1 MNGNT
6 QRKEG
11 SSIDIPCYSF
21 TAFKL
26 RYGTANRLNRTTTI
40 ISLGPIPRSWL
51 FYKQSA
57 LLSTLHKIGEKTD
70 GSFARSTEM
79 FDNVARN
86 FGFRSSRQAS
96 GRTSSGMSSDFSDS
110 TQLIDN
116 ASTMSS
122 DSVTIHDHPEGN
134 LTVSSREQE
143 QRNRNHGVIRRHPD
157 GTSGSLLGR
166 SRTRKP
172 NSHRD
177 PTKTLGWS
185 NDDFLAF
192 NQKLSSRSNLGN
204 DGAKNATNNLYSH
217 KHLYRDI
224 AKARIMGKE
233 VRNAEDV
240 SSNASFV
247 TANEFIY
254 STPQAR
260 QPQDSSSH
268 SGINDT
274 SLGSYDTIMASQR
287 ETGTEKAAAPTTMV
301 KSVTFST
308 SAKKNHS
315 PKKKKLMEVEL
326 LNPEEHV
333 GVLDTNDQPQS
344 HSHFRDLYEQLN
356 EEMITIFDKLQH
368 RTVGARHRINN
379 EYSKI
384 EQRRKLRRMFQEFSA
399 GNIVKMEKMLVTVIM
414 KETRYEAEGP
424 SRLVEKWK
432 EYIVVARS
440 TGNHE
445 YPIVL
450 QFFKKRN
457 IRFVDIEGLTQFDDE
472 ESVFEDVYQ
481 KKSARTSRSHLEF
494 DVLLSI
500 SDTRIRFRNVLDKTI
515 SISKVMRKH
524 RDFEYILLP
533 QTQSSAT
540 RWLSF
545 FNTVLKSQSREEQ
558 KTLLLKIPDLDLS
571 LTIKNLSRHLRPED
585 YCIKEDNFKIEMLEN
600 GYSVPRSN
608 AFNKLVDTIVAQLL
622 ILNDKGCLPP
632 RGNKFISNLPYRKH
646 LLAFAAKKYDRL
658 EWMVGESEK
667 LLQATWLILSNT
679 HDIELRE
686 LKHAP
691 LALMNEP
698 LVEPRPVE
706 GFLVLLSNR
715 RGTLKSSFGRNYFK
729 LHYFSSFDNLLMFQ
743 DFHTAVPPFEDSM
756 TDIMSPLGR
765 VLDEKELTER
775 VHSRNLYFEKSP
787 FPLAPSNP
795 SHISWLRPG
804 ISKEEFHKRDM
815 DALYEAERRASIIVN
830 CKGTIDLC
838 NVSEIRCIPTS
849 EVPNV
854 IRLAGSLAWGYQQSR
869 LDDESYV
876 DSVFEL
882 ILKSG
887 CRIRLQACNRKV
899 RDQWVFNLLQLR
911 EYWVKKKQEE
921 LERIINLREKNIIAT
936 HLPDDKYESILTVDD
951 NPNKWE
957 LSKAHTD
964 PYVHNISSLSVE
976 KPLMMSGVLYQKRKK
991 HKSFKTFLVLLCPG
1005 FLVLYDMFNRSFK
1018 SGTIKQTAY
1027 YKHYTTISLGNCYV
1041 FCDSTNDL
1049 DVSIRDSTLS
1059 EVSPGSHQVP
1069 RIYSDG
1075 WKSSEDEHCRRFT
1088 IWFGSKRVMM
1098 RKHNSKRVILNDQHL
1113 DYSSDDDE
1121 ETESES
1127 DRMSLHDRGKMLK
1140 TVSRL
1145 GVTGHSMV
1153 FLARSRVERDLW
1165 VTKLLNEVERFRI
1178 VDDEEVQLS

>member
-1 MNGNT
+1 MNGYT
-6 QRKEG
+6 QRKG
-11 SSIDIPCYSF
+11 DFSIDIPCYSF

-26 RYGTANRLNRTTTI
+26 RYGTANGLNRTTTI
-40 ISLGPIPRSWL
+40 ISLGSIPRSWL
-51 FYKQSA
+51 LYKQSA
-57 LLSTLHKIGEKTD
+57 LLSTLHKIGKRSD
-70 GSFARSTEM
+70 GSLSKSTEM

-86 FGFRSSRQAS
+86 FGFKPSRPDMGVS
-96 GRTSSGMSSDFSDS
+96 SSGISSDFSEE
-110 TQLIDN
+110 TQSGTDLGSLSLHSI
-116 ASTMSS
+116 
-122 DSVTIHDHPEGN
+122 TINGRPEG
-134 LTVSSREQE
+134 SSTGSTREQE
-143 QRNRNHGVIRRHPD
+143 QRNKNHCSTRRYD
-157 GTSGSLLGR
+157 EGNSDSFLGR
-166 SRTRKP
+166 SRTRKS
-172 NSHRD
+172 NNRKD
-177 PTKTLGWS
+177 PTRTLGWS
-185 NDDFLAF
+185 NDDFLVF
-192 NQKLSSRSNLGN
+192 NQKLSSRSNLENG
-204 DGAKNATNNLYSH
+204 GEKNATSDLYSH
-217 KHLYRDI
+217 KHLYHDI

-233 VRNAEDV
+233 VRITDGV

-247 TANEFIY
+247 TANEFIEPT
-254 STPQAR
+254 SQTR
-260 QPQDSSSH
+260 QLQNSGSQGDS
-268 SGINDT
+268 NET
-274 SLGSYDTIMASQR
+274 TLGSSDTLMASQR
-287 ETGTEKAAAPTTMV
+287 QVGTEKPAAPTMV

-308 SAKKNHS
+308 STKKNRS
-315 PKKKKLMEVEL
+315 SKKKTMEVEL

-333 GVLDTNDQPQS
+333 GVSDIGDQQQS

-368 RTVGARHRINN
+368 KTVGARHRINS

-384 EQRRKLRRMFQEFSA
+384 EQRRKLKRMFQEFSA

-414 KETRYEAEGP
+414 KETKYKAEAS

-457 IRFVDIEGLTQFDDE
+457 IRFVDVEGVSQFDDD
-472 ESVFEDVYQ
+472 ESMFEDVYQ
-481 KKSARTSRSHLEF
+481 NKSPKSSPSHLEF

-515 SISKVMRKH
+515 SISKMMRKH

-533 QTQSSAT
+533 QTQSSAI
-540 RWLSF
+540 RWLSL
-545 FNTVLKSQSREEQ
+545 FNTVLKSRSREEQ
-558 KTLLLKIPDLDLS
+558 KTLSLNIPDIDLS
-571 LTIKNLSRHLRPED
+571 LTIKNLSNYLRPED
-585 YCIKEDNFKIEMLEN
+585 FLIKENDSKIKMLER

-608 AFNKLVDTIVAQLL
+608 AFNKLVDIIATQLL
-622 ILNDKGCLPP
+622 ILNEKGCLPP
-632 RGNKFISNLPYRKH
+632 KGNTFINSLPYTKH

-658 EWMVGESEK
+658 EWILGESEK
-667 LLQATWLILSNT
+667 LLQATWLTLNNT

-686 LKHAP
+686 LKHEP
-691 LALMNEP
+691 LMLMNEP
-698 LVEPRPVE
+698 MVEPRPVE
-706 GFLVLLSNR
+706 GFLVCLSNR
-715 RGTLKSSFGRNYFK
+715 SGKLKSSFGRNYYK
-729 LHYFSSFDNLLMFQ
+729 LHYFSSFDNILMFQ
-743 DFHTAVPPFEDSM
+743 DFYTAVPPFEDSM
-756 TDIMSPLGR
+756 TDIMSPLGK
-765 VLDEKELTER
+765 VLNEKSLTEK
-775 VHSRNLYFEKSP
+775 VHARELYFEKSP
-787 FPLAPSNP
+787 FPLASSNP
-795 SHISWLRPG
+795 SHISWLKPG
-804 ISKEEFHKRDM
+804 ISKEEFEKRDM

-830 CKGTIDLC
+830 CKGIIDLC

-849 EVPNV
+849 EVPHV
-854 IRLAGSLAWGYQQSR
+854 IRLAGSIAWGYQQSR

-882 ILKSG
+882 IMKSG
-887 CRIRLQACNRKV
+887 SRLRLQACNREI

-911 EYWVKKKQEE
+911 EYWIKKKQED
-921 LERIINLREKNIIAT
+921 LERIINLREKNITASN
-936 HLPDDKYESILTVDD
+936 LPDDKYESILTVDD

-964 PYVHNISSLSVE
+964 PYLYNISSWSID

-991 HKSFKTFLVLLCPG
+991 HKSFKMYYVLLCPG

-1018 SGTIKQTAY
+1018 SGTIKPTAY

-1041 FCDSTNDL
+1041 FCNSTNDL

-1059 EVSPGSHQVP
+1059 KVSPGSHQVP

-1098 RKHNSKRVILNDQHL
+1098 RNINSKSVILKDPHL
-1113 DYSSDDDE
+1113 DSSSDEDKEIDS
-1121 ETESES
+1121 TA
-1127 DRMSLHDRGKMLK
+1127 DKISLHERGKMLK

-1153 FLARSRVERDLW
+1153 FLARSRIERDLW
-1165 VTKLLNEVERFRI
+1165 VTKLLNEVERFSFG
-1178 VDDEEVQLS
+1178 DEEEVQLS

>member
-1 MNGNT
+1 MNRYT
-6 QRKEG
+6 QRHEG

-26 RYGTANRLNRTTTI
+26 RYGTANGLNRTTTI
-40 ISLGPIPRSWL
+40 ISLGSVPRSWL
-51 FYKQSA
+51 LYKESA
-57 LLSTLHKIGEKTD
+57 LLSTLHKIGKRTD
-70 GSFARSTEM
+70 GSLTKSSEM

-86 FGFRSSRQAS
+86 FGFRSSRQDS
-96 GRTSSGMSSDFSDS
+96 NRSSSGISNDISDE
-110 TQLIDN
+110 TQLLENSRSI
-116 ASTMSS
+116 SS
-122 DSVTIHDHPEGN
+122 DSITINDRPEGS
-134 LTVSSREQE
+134 LTDLTREQG
-143 QRNRNHGVIRRHPD
+143 QRNKNDHSTRRYD
-157 GTSGSLLGR
+157 EGNSGSLFGKP
-166 SRTRKP
+166 RTRKS
-172 NSHRD
+172 NNHKD

-185 NDDFLAF
+185 NDDFLVF
-192 NQKLSSRSNLGN
+192 NEKLSSRSNMEN
-204 DGAKNATNNLYSH
+204 DGAKNGKHDLYSH
-217 KHLYRDI
+217 KHLYHDI

-233 VRNAEDV
+233 VRNAEGV

-247 TANEFIY
+247 TANEFSE
-254 STPQAR
+254 STFPAV
-260 QPQDSSSH
+260 QPQDAGSH
-268 SGINDT
+268 NGSNETI
-274 SLGSYDTIMASQR
+274 LGSSDTIMVSQR
-287 ETGTEKAAAPTTMV
+287 QSGIEPPVAPTMV

-308 SAKKNHS
+308 STKKNRS
-315 PKKKKLMEVEL
+315 PKKKKTIEVEL

-333 GVLDTNDQPQS
+333 GVSDIDDQQQS

-356 EEMITIFDKLQH
+356 EEMIAIFDKLQH
-368 RTVGARHRINN
+368 KTVGARYRINS

-384 EQRRKLRRMFQEFSA
+384 EQRRKLKRMFQEFSA

-414 KETRYEAEGP
+414 KETKYEAEGP

-457 IRFVDIEGLTQFDDE
+457 IRFVDVEGITQFDDDD
-472 ESVFEDVYQ
+472 SVFEDVYQ
-481 KKSARTSRSHLEF
+481 NKSAKSSPSHLEF
-494 DVLLSI
+494 DLLLSI

-515 SISKVMRKH
+515 SISKMMRKH

-533 QTQSSAT
+533 QTQSSAI
-540 RWLSF
+540 RWLSL
-545 FNTVLKSQSREEQ
+545 FNTVLKSRSREEQ
-558 KTLLLKIPDLDLS
+558 KTLLLKIPDIDLS
-571 LTIKNLSRHLRPED
+571 LTIKNLSNYLCAED
-585 YCIKEDNFKIEMLEN
+585 YCIKEDDFKIEMLEK

-608 AFNKLVDTIVAQLL
+608 AFNKLVDIIAAQLL

-632 RGNKFISNLPYRKH
+632 KGNKFINSLPYRKH

-658 EWMVGESEK
+658 EWMLGESEK
-667 LLQATWLILSNT
+667 LLQATWLILNNT

-686 LKHAP
+686 LKH
-691 LALMNEP
+691 EP
-698 LVEPRPVE
+698 LMLTKEPMVEPRPVE
-706 GFLVLLSNR
+706 GFLICLSNR
-715 RGTLKSSFGRNYFK
+715 GGKLKSSFGRNYYK
-729 LHYFSSFDNLLMFQ
+729 LHYFSSFDNILMFQ

-756 TDIMSPLGR
+756 TDIMSPLGK
-765 VLDEKELTER
+765 VLNEKELTEK
-775 VHSRNLYFEKSP
+775 VHARGLHFEKSP
-787 FPLAPSNP
+787 FPLATSNP

-804 ISKEEFHKRDM
+804 ISKEEFEKRDM
-815 DALYEAERRASIIVN
+815 DALYEAERRASTIVN
-830 CKGTIDLC
+830 CKGIIDLC
-838 NVSEIRCIPTS
+838 NVSEIRCVPAS
-849 EVPNV
+849 DVPNV

-869 LDDESYV
+869 LDDEIYV

-887 CRIRLQACNRKV
+887 CRIRLQACNRKI

-921 LERIINLREKNIIAT
+921 LERIINLREKNIIAAN
-936 HLPDDKYESILTVDD
+936 LPDDKYESVLTVDD

-964 PYVHNISSLSVE
+964 PYLYNISSWSID

-991 HKSFKTFLVLLCPG
+991 HKSFKTFFVVLCPG

-1018 SGTIKQTAY
+1018 SGTIKPTAY

-1059 EVSPGSHQVP
+1059 KVAPGSHQVP

-1098 RKHNSKRVILNDQHL
+1098 RNNNSKSVILNDPHL
-1113 DYSSDDDE
+1113 DPSSDEDE
-1121 ETESES
+1121 ETEPKT
-1127 DRMSLHDRGKMLK
+1127 DKISLHDRGKMLK

-1153 FLARSRVERDLW
+1153 FLARSRIERDLW
-1165 VTKLLNEVERFRI
+1165 VTKLLNEVERFGFG
-1178 VDDEEVQLS
+1178 DEEEVQLS